1 MLPAENK
8 FKIAS
13 VIRDLLLQDD
23 SVKEL
28 VANKIYPLYAPEK
41 TVGDFV
47 LFKRD
52 EYSIDRIKM
61 GVSGA
66 RCRIFVNAISE
77 DYDRS
82 QEIAERVYK
91 ALDGDY
97 SDGMK
102 IKLIDSTEDTI
113 DKKYIQV
120 LLFSI
125 E

>member
-28 VANKIYPLYAPEK
+28 VAYKIYPLYAPEK

-52 EYSIDRIKM
+52 EYSIDRTKM

-66 RCRIFVNAISE
+66 RYRIFVNAISE

-91 ALDGDY
+91 ALDEDY